1 MGKDNINSAILKNQ
15 AIKNKQDDEELARGK
30 PFKASPVLT
39 KEKTGS
45 QCNIQINR
53 KAFAGLKVGDVL
65 EVSPI
70 ENKPNS
76 TPPQQTQTNSSTP
89 LLGSSLTNSTG
100 QLDNI
105 YSSPILLQVVEDS
118 FKDEIRPDIIY
129 ITSDVNLEPFNIQRM
144 APVHVKRVK
153 LEVS

>member
-1 MGKDNINSAILKNQ
+1 MGKDSTSSTLQINQ
-15 AIKNKQDDEELARGK
+15 AHKDQQDYEELARGK
-30 PFKASPVLT
+30 VFKSNLLF
-39 KEKTGS
+39 KEKNGN

-65 EVSPI
+65 EVSQI

-76 TPPQQTQTNSSTP
+76 ATI
-89 LLGSSLTNSTG
+89 LGSSLTNSTG

>member
-1 MGKDNINSAILKNQ
+1 MGKDSTSSTLQINQ
-15 AIKNKQDDEELARGK
+15 AHKDQQDYEELARGK
-30 PFKASPVLT
+30 VFKSNLLF
-39 KEKTGS
+39 KEKNGN

>member
-1 MGKDNINSAILKNQ
+1 MGKDSTSSTLQINQ
-15 AIKNKQDDEELARGK
+15 AHKDQQDYEELARGK
-30 PFKASPVLT
+30 VFKSNLLF
-39 KEKTGS
+39 KEKNGN

-118 FKDEIRPDIIY
+118 FKDEIKPDIIY